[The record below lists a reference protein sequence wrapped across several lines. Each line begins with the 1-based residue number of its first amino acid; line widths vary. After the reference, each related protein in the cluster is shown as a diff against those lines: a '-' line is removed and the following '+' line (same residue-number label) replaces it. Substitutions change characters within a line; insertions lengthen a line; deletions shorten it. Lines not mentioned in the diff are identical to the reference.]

1 MKEYI
6 FNYGKNN
13 NEYLH
18 VIIKNGSKE
27 DWYDELGTRSIM
39 EYDEESGEE
48 YEVGSWYSEDING
61 KATLFI
67 DSYYAYPSK
76 GGVISHILQILIHL
90 SIQSELK
97 TTPSLTVESN
107 LNEFLKS
114 TKQNLFQ
121 AITEIVDEF

>member
-27 DWYDELGTRSIM
+27 DWYDEFDTNGLM
-39 EYDEESGEE
+39 EYDEKSEEE
-48 YEVGSWYSEDING
+48 YETNYKYYEDING
-61 KATLFI
+61 KATLYI
-67 DSYYAYPSK
+67 NSYLYQSK
-76 GGVISHILQILIHL
+76 GDVVSHILQVLIHL
-90 SIQSELK
+90 SIQNELK

-114 TKQNLFQ
+114 TKQNLFR